1 MFPMR
6 LSPKNISFR
15 GKATWKRMTN
25 SIAIPMCS
33 ALKREMFTSSMSLIF
48 IGNDGCWWV
57 VVGYWLW
64 VVGCRLLLY
73 RSQYLTENHSQDD
86 GSHDIEQQSSEHL
99 TMTGDWDDDFS
110 RDRMAYKHG
119 C

>member
-48 IGNDGCWWV
+48 IGNDGCWLWV
-57 VVGYWLW
+57 IGRGLLVVGY
-64 VVGCRLLLY
+64 CF
-73 RSQYLTENHSQDD
+73 
-86 GSHDIEQQSSEHL
+86 IEANIL
-99 TMTGDWDDDFS
+99 RKIIAKTMVATI
-110 RDRMAYKHG
+110 
-119 C
+119 